1 MTPKEY
7 MELIDL
13 NYNQAKT
20 AGISRMDLSW
30 GYWSGEMNRETR
42 KIINDDPKSD
52 NSALLK
58 YVFNYWVVTSQLLE
72 LHYKKRHHKLFT
84 NKKIKRLSKERKA
97 LREIILTGEISKR
110 SIDELDK
117 LFWNPLMKIQ

>member
-7 MELIDL
+7 MESIDL
-13 NYNQAKT
+13 RYNQAKKD
-20 AGISRMDLSW
+20 GITRFDLSW
-30 GYWSGEMNRETR
+30 GAWSGEMNRETR
-42 KIINDDPKSD
+42 KTINDDPDSK
-52 NSALLK
+52 NSILLK

-97 LREIILTGEISKR
+97 IREIVLTGNISKR